1 MEKSFT
7 SLAELQTEIQV
18 LKVRNFQQEE
28 VIKEKLSSPSAIFHT
43 VTSLFKSGHSSSQ
56 SVSKT
61 LLNQDLF
68 TNLARV
74 GIPLIMNGF
83 LFKKSGFVAKMLI
96 TFLSQ
101 KAAKQVTS
109 NTVTGL
115 VDKVQG
121 LFKKFMPAAKK
132 KSPIRDYGIP
142 PDSESY

>member
-7 SLAELQTEIQV
+7 SLAELQAEIQL
-18 LKVRNFQQEE
+18 LKVKNFQQEE
-28 VIKEKLSSPSAIFHT
+28 VIKERLNSPSAIFHT
-43 VTSLFKSGHSSSQ
+43 ITSLFRSGSSSNQ
-56 SVSKT
+56 SVTKT

-115 VDKVQG
+115 VDKFQG
-121 LFKKFMPAAKK
+121 ILKKFIPTAKK
-132 KSPIRDYGIP
+132 KTPQRDYGIP